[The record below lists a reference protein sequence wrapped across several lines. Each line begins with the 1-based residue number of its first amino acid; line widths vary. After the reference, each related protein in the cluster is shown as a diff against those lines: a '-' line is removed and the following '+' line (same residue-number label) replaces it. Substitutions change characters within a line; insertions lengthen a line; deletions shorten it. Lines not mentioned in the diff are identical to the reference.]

1 MEDFIKK
8 YKNQLILFGFVIMT
22 YFLYFH
28 NIWAYQLLDVDET
41 RYVDMSRVMHHTKDF
56 LTLYLNNE
64 YFFEK
69 PPLYFWLENIS
80 FYIFNTINEF
90 TARVPGVIGT
100 ITTSL
105 ILFLTVKKITKN
117 KAHAIFST
125 LILMTS
131 IEYIVLSK
139 IAILDILLSNTVTLS
154 VLCGFMTFFS
164 KEKHKKYFW
173 WGFYIFSGFAIL
185 AKGIPGL
192 IVPFASMFIIGLYT
206 KKLKEYFKPKYF
218 IVGLIFFFLIILPW
232 HIIMFKIHDPLFFK
246 EYIIKHH
253 IERFLGGEIIHR
265 DEPFWF
271 YIVTIIWGLMPY
283 TPNLITLFIEKLKK
297 IKDFKYAKFDDM
309 SNTSKLITLS
319 SITAIVIFLFFTSSS
334 TKLITYI
341 LPIYPYLA
349 IILGKYWQEYI
360 DNNEHKKYIEIPTVI
375 LNSLYILAGIVFP
388 FVIFFIS
395 EPLKSD
401 LMLLFPAA
409 SIIAITFPLFGI
421 IAIKK
426 QKRIWVLLSYVF
438 MLTSTSAFIFNSA
451 LNLDYRFGQNDLVE
465 FAKYAKENNLNI
477 STFETGKRYSL
488 NYYSEDNINYDID
501 NPEMASILKDKTNII
516 VVRKKDKNKIKNK
529 YEIITT
535 GRKYLLIKG
544 KIK

>member
-8 YKNQLILFGFVIMT
+8 YKNQLIIFGFVVMV

-28 NIWAYQLLDVDET
+28 NIWAYKLLDVDET

-80 FYIFNTINEF
+80 FYIFRTINEF
-90 TARVPGVIGT
+90 SARIPGVLGT
-100 ITTSL
+100 IITSAA
-105 ILFLTVKKITKN
+105 LFFTVKKITKN
-117 KAHAIFST
+117 KAQAVFST

-131 IEYIVLSK
+131 IEYIILSK
-139 IAILDILLSNTVTLS
+139 IAILDILLSNMITLS

-164 KEKHKKYFW
+164 KENHKKYFW
-173 WGFYIFSGFAIL
+173 WGFYVFSALAIL
-185 AKGIPGL
+185 SKGIPGL
-192 IVPFASMFIIGLYT
+192 VVPFISMFFIGLYT

-218 IVGLIFFFLIILPW
+218 IVGLILFLLIVLPW
-232 HIIMFKIHDPLFFK
+232 HVIMFKIHDPLFFK

-253 IERFLGGEIIHR
+253 IERFLGGEVIHR

-271 YIVTIIWGLMPY
+271 YIVTIVWGLMPY
-283 TPNLITLFIEKLKK
+283 TPSLVTLFVEKLKK
-297 IKDFKYAKFDDM
+297 IKEFKLTKFDDL
-309 SNTSKLITLS
+309 SDTSKLLS
-319 SITAIVIFLFFTSSS
+319 LASISALVIFLFFTSSS

-341 LPIYPYLA
+341 LPIYPYFA

-360 DNNEHKKYIEIPTVI
+360 VENKHKKYIEIPTIV
-375 LNSLYILAGIVFP
+375 LNSLYILAGVVFP
-388 FVIFFIS
+388 FVICFLKN
-395 EPLKSD
+395 PLKSD
-401 LMLLFPAA
+401 LKLLSPAA
-409 SIIAITFPLFGI
+409 SIIAITFPLIGI

-426 QKRIWVLLSYVF
+426 QKRIWVLLSYVLMF
-438 MLTSTSAFIFNSA
+438 SATSAFIFSA
-451 LNLDYRFGQNDLVE
+451 AMNLDYRFGQNDLIE
-465 FAKYAKENNLNI
+465 YATYAKKNNLDI

-488 NYYSEDNINYDID
+488 NYYSEDNINYDVQ
-501 NPEMASILKDKTNII
+501 NPEIAKILKNKKNIM
-516 VVRKKDKNKIKNK
+516 VVRKKDQNKIGIK
-529 YEIITT
+529 YKIINI

-544 KIK
+544 K